1 MLRERLC
8 LCSSSPL
15 SPTPLPPHL
24 QSPESRTAHE
34 GTESGGVGGRA
45 VETGGR
51 LVYHLFLPSPAAEP
65 HLFLSK
71 EAWQYLLNN

>member
-1 MLRERLC
+1 MKGQR
-8 LCSSSPL
+8 
-15 SPTPLPPHL
+15 
-24 QSPESRTAHE
+24 AE
-34 GTESGGVGGRA
+34 GGLGGRA

-51 LVYHLFLPSPAAEP
+51 LVYHLFLPSPAAEQ